1 MSLVTDSEEVLNQ
14 KDAEWS
20 SKFVS
25 AAEPSPS
32 SNQSNLPAGKQK
44 TRQQPRKT
52 QIDSSVHKVLI
63 VHLHLRGNEAG
74 LISVK
79 KFFFLLC
86 NSNRKLGLNQSEL
99 YFTHRIDLG
108 CFEETWSNASSFQ
121 QVLTF
126 VTNYGRFLVSS
137 QTSDSQFVNLIY
149 YAYSALIR
157 KISDKNFSVRRLY
170 HQPNI
175 QTETDISSL
184 NFFCFGIIRR
194 NLFSVNSIPSLM
206 HC

>member
-1 MSLVTDSEEVLNQ
+1 MPFNCPL
-14 KDAEWS
+14 
-20 SKFVS
+20 
-25 AAEPSPS
+25 
-32 SNQSNLPAGKQK
+32 SNK
-44 TRQQPRKT
+44 
-52 QIDSSVHKVLI
+52 
-63 VHLHLRGNEAG
+63 
-74 LISVK
+74 
-79 KFFFLLC
+79 
-86 NSNRKLGLNQSEL
+86 KLGLNQSEL

-108 CFEETWSNASSFQ
+108 CFEETWSNTLSFQ

-157 KISDKNFSVRRLY
+157 KISDKNFSVRRFY